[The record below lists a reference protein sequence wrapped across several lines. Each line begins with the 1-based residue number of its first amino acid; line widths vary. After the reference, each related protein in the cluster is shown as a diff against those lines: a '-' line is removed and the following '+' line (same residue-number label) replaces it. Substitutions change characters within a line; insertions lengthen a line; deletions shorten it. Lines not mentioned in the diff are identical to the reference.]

1 MIDASLYDFEGIH
14 QYGIYDEDGFLIGI
28 KDDAPQEIKDSYELY
43 IHDYEEALKMGIK
56 I

>member
-14 QYGIYDEDGFLIGI
+14 QYGIFDEDGFLIGI

-43 IHDYEEALKMGIK
+43 IHDYEEALKMG
-56 I
+56 